1 MICFRK
7 HHQCRVIVES
17 IDSMNISH
25 FELLSDLLIAF
36 LERSCSMLRI
46 STKAAIKLEKSIN
59 EGLIN
64 GSPQVFKKQ
73 LFRGVDELGHLD
85 QNQFFKGIDDEV
97 G

>member
-1 MICFRK
+1 
-7 HHQCRVIVES
+7 
-17 IDSMNISH
+17 
-25 FELLSDLLIAF
+25 
-36 LERSCSMLRI
+36 MLRHLPGKQDEFQRYDYQPMLLRLGPDSSQHLI
-46 STKAAIKLEKSIN
+46 STKVGSIILNWKKSVN

>member
-1 MICFRK
+1 
-7 HHQCRVIVES
+7 
-17 IDSMNISH
+17 
-25 FELLSDLLIAF
+25 
-36 LERSCSMLRI
+36 MLRHLSGKPDEFSRYDYQPMLLRLGPDSPHFWI
-46 STKAAIKLEKSIN
+46 STKAGSLFPNLEKSVN